1 MRFSIRSLR
10 AALISLLIFP
20 ISSSDLFAQRL
31 PFETYTTVNG
41 LAQNSIRYLYQDS
54 RGFLW
59 IATLDGLSIFD
70 GDGFTN
76 LTTQNGL
83 PNNVINSIAED
94 AEGNVLVATNGAGV
108 AVFRD
113 GRFDV
118 PPSLFRTGHHA
129 LDAVNAIHVGLKT
142 KTIMLGSDT
151 SVLCVLRG
159 CTIQMLPDQPR
170 LGDGVYA
177 FAEDSAGT
185 VYAMTFSRGLFE
197 VTERGEVRKPV
208 FAHKFPPR
216 FSPFAMLFASADTF
230 WVGTDSGLFLVVNRK
245 KVSHFTANDGL
256 PSNAVT
262 ALLRDPDGT
271 LWCGTSA
278 GLCRLS
284 PSGKILHVY
293 GRENGLVDN
302 YVTALLRDSEGDLWV
317 GTLGGLCK
325 LEPEYF
331 VLYATS
337 MPGNPVIVLAIAGD
351 RKGRL
356 WIGGKEGIGV
366 FEDERFTPFVDLKL
380 TRILPIW
387 FAAFDSVH
395 DGVWFAGMHGA
406 AFVKVEKNHPPQIR
420 TFSQSEGMD
429 VEWVT
434 SINVDKNGNIWLV
447 HPSGIQVA
455 RLTSDYHL
463 RTVRRFTA
471 GKEFKGSPWR
481 VFFDR
486 EGDIWIGT
494 HSEVVRIH
502 SESKTSP
509 AKANVISSFDRAHG
523 FFPDVCAILE
533 DRKGRIWFGTR
544 YDGAYY
550 VERTSKESFK
560 VTRFT
565 DRDGLSSNSVFALS
579 EDRSGNIWIG
589 TTRGVDW
596 YDDTVI
602 RHFSNGIV
610 GDFTHCSFVDQNG
623 TIWFGTSVGLLRFQ
637 AEPSAH
643 EQSFDS
649 LAIRPLRVLIKEIAV
664 AGREIPLPRNQEM
677 HLEPREN
684 SVGFHFAAL
693 SFRNRGAIR
702 YSYMLV
708 GLDQSWS
715 SPTTETF
722 VRYSNLAPGTYAF
735 KVRAQNAR
743 GVWSQRHAEFRFSIA
758 RPLAREPWFIA
769 LIVAAV
775 LSVIGGL
782 VFYRVRHLL
791 AIQRMRAAIASD
803 LHDEIG
809 AGLSHIAMMSE
820 IARAEV
826 SKNLSGAV
834 ELLARISESARSLVE
849 GIGDIIWVI
858 DAKSDLLENVI
869 LRICDFASELCEMR
883 GMAFHCS
890 FPPECREMHV
900 SPQHRRNLLLLMKEA
915 VHNAVLH
922 SGGTELWIEGR
933 ICDSTLELKI
943 SDNGIGV
950 PAIPRSEGRGLKN
963 MKNRAESLG
972 GSVTV
977 LPREGGG
984 TVIAIQLKI
993 PHLRY

>member
-1 MRFSIRSLR
+1 MRFSIRFL
-10 AALISLLIFP
+10 AAVLISLLIFP
-20 ISSSDLFAQRL
+20 ISTAGLFAQHL

-41 LAQNSIRYLYQDS
+41 LVQNSIRYLYQDS

-59 IATLDGLSIFD
+59 IGTLDGLSIFD

-83 PNNVINSIAED
+83 PNDVINSIAED
-94 AEGNVLVATNGAGV
+94 AEGNVLVATNGVGV
-108 AVFRD
+108 ALFPE
-113 GRFDV
+113 GRFDA
-118 PPSLFRTGHHA
+118 PPSLFRTGRHA
-129 LDAVNAIHVGLKT
+129 LDAVNAIHVGLKS
-142 KTIMLGSDT
+142 KTIVLGSDS
-151 SVLCVLRG
+151 SVLCIFRG
-159 CTIQMLPDQPR
+159 SAIQMLPDQPQ

-177 FAEDSAGT
+177 FAEDSSGC

-197 VTERGEVRKPV
+197 ITERGEARKPP
-208 FAHKFPPR
+208 FTHRFPR
-216 FSPFAMLFASADTF
+216 RYSAFAMLFVSADTL
-230 WVGTDSGLFLVVNRK
+230 WVGTDHGLFLVVDRK

-262 ALLRDPDGT
+262 ALLRNPDGT

-278 GLCRLS
+278 GLCHLS

-293 GRENGLVDN
+293 GRENGLVDD

-317 GTLGGLCK
+317 GTFGGLCK

-331 VLYATS
+331 VLYATN
-337 MPGNPVIVLAIAGD
+337 MPGNPVIVQAIAGD

-356 WIGGKEGIGV
+356 WIGGPEGIGV
-366 FEDERFTPFVDLKL
+366 FEDGHFTPFVDLKL

-406 AFVKVEKNHPPQIR
+406 AFMKVENSHPPQIH
-420 TFSQSEGMD
+420 TFSQNEGMD

-447 HPSGIQVA
+447 YPSGIQVA
-455 RLTSDYHL
+455 RLTPDYHL
-463 RTVRRFTA
+463 HTVRRFA
-471 GKEFKGSPWR
+471 VGKEFKGTPQR

-486 EGDIWIGT
+486 GGGIWIGT

-502 SESKTSP
+502 SNSMTSP
-509 AKANVISSFDRAHG
+509 GKANVISNFDQSHG
-523 FFPDVCAILE
+523 FFPDIRAILE
-533 DRKGRIWFGTR
+533 DRRGRIWFGTR
-544 YDGAYY
+544 YEGAYY

-560 VTRFT
+560 ATRFT
-565 DRDGLSSNSVFALS
+565 ERDGLSSNSVFALS

-596 YDDTVI
+596 WDGAAI

-637 AEPSAH
+637 SEASAR
-643 EQSFDS
+643 EQSLHS
-649 LAIRPLRVLIKEIAV
+649 MAIRPLRVLIKEIAV
-664 AGREIPLPRNQEM
+664 AGRELPLPKNREM

-684 SVGFHFAAL
+684 SVGFHFTAL

-702 YSYMLV
+702 YSYMLA

-715 SPTTETF
+715 APTTETF
-722 VRYSNLAPGTYAF
+722 VRYSNLAPGAYAF
-735 KVRAQNAR
+735 KVRAQSAR
-743 GVWSQRHAEFRFSIA
+743 GVWSEHHAEFRFSIA

-775 LSVIGGL
+775 LSAIGGL

-820 IARAEV
+820 IARGEI
-826 SKNLSGAV
+826 SKNLSGAA

-858 DAKSDLLENVI
+858 DAKSDLLENVV
-869 LRICDFASELCEMR
+869 LRICDFASELCEMQ

-922 SGGTELWIEGR
+922 SGGTDLWIEGR
-933 ICDSTLELKI
+933 ISDSVLELKI

-950 PAIPRSEGRGLKN
+950 PAITRSEGRGLKN
-963 MKNRAESLG
+963 MQRRAESLG
-972 GSVTV
+972 GSLTI